1 MEQYNYYGAVEH
13 DVLDHIYENLE
24 SSDWQNNRDG
34 LEEHLN
40 DVLWTADNVTGNAS
54 GSYWCNASGS
64 YWCNAWKAEEALCHN
79 MSLLDDA
86 LDSYWMQPDLND
98 PEAMDV
104 VIRCYVLPTAISRA
118 LDYLENG
125 GWFDRPS
132 VINPHGEIIPVNVA
146 IQLMDDDLREELHRE
161 LAPCREHAFFDA
173 YAEAHWEKFGEVWE
187 LAQPNPCY

>member
-64 YWCNAWKAEEALCHN
+64 YWCNAWQKRHC
-79 MSLLDDA
+79 
-86 LDSYWMQPDLND
+86 
-98 PEAMDV
+98 
-104 VIRCYVLPTAISRA
+104 AIT
-118 LDYLENG
+118 
-125 GWFDRPS
+125 
-132 VINPHGEIIPVNVA
+132 
-146 IQLMDDDLREELHRE
+146 
-161 LAPCREHAFFDA
+161 
-173 YAEAHWEKFGEVWE
+173 
-187 LAQPNPCY
+187 

>member
-1 MEQYNYYGAVEH
+1 MERYNYYRAVEH
-13 DVLDHIYENLE
+13 DVLDYIYENLE
-24 SSDWQNNRDG
+24 SSDWLNNRDG

-40 DVLWTADNVTGNAS
+40 DVLWTKDSVTSNS
-54 GSYWCNASGS
+54 SGS

-79 MSLLDDA
+79 MSLLEDA
-86 LDSYWMQPDLND
+86 LDSYWMQPDLGD

-104 VIRCYVLPTAISRA
+104 VIRRYVLPTTISRA

-146 IQLMDDDLREELHRE
+146 TQLMNDDLREELHRE
-161 LAPCREHAFFDA
+161 LAPCSDQDLFTA
-173 YAEAHWEKFGEVWE
+173 YCKAHEEKFGEVWE
-187 LAQPNPCY
+187 LAKPNPCY